1 MALGHPNETYDAD
14 LASEFLKGVGEEP
27 VRQTTTE
34 LLNRGVLAKLVRDPT
49 KAKPG
54 RTLKISDRYARP
66 RACPSLPRVLT
77 APVTVI
83 LGHVNVISNQN
94 ALGGQLPRELFQ
106 DAAALDELV
115 AEQQQQ
121 GQGEQWQEW
130 SLLASDGDIA
140 FLLELVSE
148 NKVRPFC

>member
-54 RTLKISDRYARP
+54 RTLKISDRYLLY
-66 RACPSLPRVLT
+66 SLSHDAKLVD
-77 APVTVI
+77 I
-83 LGHVNVISNQN
+83 DCYYQ
-94 ALGGQLPRELFQ
+94 QL
-106 DAAALDELV
+106 
-115 AEQQQQ
+115 
-121 GQGEQWQEW
+121 
-130 SLLASDGDIA
+130 
-140 FLLELVSE
+140 
-148 NKVRPFC
+148 